1 MRLKQPGTGTEFG
14 FTTSKLLMLTFFAVF
29 LLFPILRMMSAM
41 TMETIVATVKTAAFR
56 AALKRS
62 LVVALTTMCIT
73 ITIASISAWAV
84 TRTCVPLKS
93 FFTIVLTLPMLI
105 PSYSHASGL
114 VLLFGQNGILTR
126 NLHLDQLFGAASYI
140 YGIPGIILGSV
151 MFSVP
156 IAFIMISDIMRYQD
170 YTPYEAAEVM
180 GIPKPNRFFS
190 ITYPYFRKP
199 MISVMF
205 VVFTAVITDYGVPHI
220 IGGKSITVAEMMFQK
235 TVKLLDYDTGSVL
248 GMVLLVPA
256 VVSFIMDFANKDK
269 GNMAFVGKAFPLVKT
284 PGRDLLTTVAV
295 SLITLFLMI
304 PLFTATFNSL
314 IVSYPNNL
322 SLTAKHYRTVVFKS
336 GFVYLRNSLLIAVVV
351 SLVGIVLVSLVAYL
365 AARMKSKLS
374 RALHLVSMTA
384 MAVPGIVLGLSYVI
398 VFNKSPIYNTFFILF
413 LVNTVHMFASPYLMM
428 YNTFGKLNEN
438 LENVGITLGVSRFR
452 IIKDV
457 ILPISR
463 STILD
468 AMSYFFV
475 QCMKTITA
483 VAFLW
488 STYTKPL
495 AIKIDEYNAMI
506 ETGNVAVAT
515 MLIFG
520 VNLLFKTFV
529 YLRQRSI
536 ARANIREG
544 NVPIPEGS
552 KTLA

>member
-1 MRLKQPGTGTEFG
+1 MIRQENRG
-14 FTTSKLLMLTFFAVF
+14 FEVSKLLMLTFFAVF
-29 LLFPILRMMSAM
+29 LLLPIARVMSSM
-41 TMETIVATVKTAAFR
+41 TMETLMATIHTTAFK
-56 AALKRS
+56 AALRRS
-62 LVVALTTMCIT
+62 LTVASVGMV
-73 ITIASISAWAV
+73 IAISIAYVSAWAV
-84 TRTCVPLKS
+84 TRTAAPLKS

-126 NLHLDQLFGAASYI
+126 NLHLDKLFGVSSYI
-140 YGIPGIILGSV
+140 YGMPGIILGSV

-156 IAFIMISDIMRYQD
+156 IAFIMIADIMRYQD
-170 YTPYEAAEVM
+170 YTPYEAADVL
-180 GIPKPNRFFS
+180 GIPKKNRFAS
-190 ITYPYFRKP
+190 ITFPYFRKP
-199 MISVMF
+199 LISVMF
-205 VVFTAVITDYGVPHI
+205 VVFTSIITDYGVPHI

-256 VVSFIMDFANKDK
+256 VVSFIMDFTNKDK
-269 GNMAFVGKAFPLVKT
+269 GNMAFVGKKFPIFRSV
-284 PGRDLLTTVAV
+284 GRDTAATALLVV
-295 SLITLFLMI
+295 ITSFLMI
-304 PLFTATFNSL
+304 PLFTAAFNSL

-322 SLTAKHYRTVVFKS
+322 SITGKHYQTVVFKS
-336 GFVYLRNSLLIAVVV
+336 GFIYLRNSLLIAVVV
-351 SLVGIVLVSLVAYL
+351 SLVGIVLVTIAAYL

-384 MAVPGIVLGLSYVI
+384 MAVPGIVLGLSYVML
-398 VFNKSPIYNTFFILF
+398 FKSSPIYNTFFILF
-413 LVNTVHMFASPYLMM
+413 LVNIVHMFASPYLMM

-438 LENVGITLGVSRFR
+438 LENVGITLGVSRLR
-452 IIKDV
+452 MIKDI
-457 ILPISR
+457 ILPLSK
-463 STILD
+463 STIWD

-515 MLIFG
+515 ILIFA
-520 VNLLFKTFV
+520 VNLTFKAIV
-529 YLRQRSI
+529 YLRQQAI
-536 ARANIREG
+536 AKNARKEG
-544 NVPIPEGS
+544 NVVLPEEMAAKAQS
-552 KTLA
+552 Y

>member
-1 MRLKQPGTGTEFG
+1 MKRRGAGGYGIP
-14 FTTSKLLMLTFFAVF
+14 KLLMLTFFVVF
-29 LLFPILRMMSAM
+29 LLFPIFRVMSSM
-41 TMETIVATVKTAAFR
+41 TAETFLSTIRTTAFKS
-56 AALKRS
+56 ALQRS
-62 LVVALTTMCIT
+62 LVVAASTMAIA
-73 ITIASISAWAV
+73 ITIAFLSAWAV
-84 TRTCVPLKS
+84 TRTGAPMKS

-126 NLHLDQLFGAASYI
+126 AMHLDVLFGASSYI
-140 YGIPGIILGSV
+140 YGVSGIILGSV

-156 IAFIMISDIMRYQD
+156 IAFIMIADIMRYQD
-170 YTPYEAAEVM
+170 YTPFEAAEVL
-180 GIPKPNRFFS
+180 GIPKKNRFLAISF
-190 ITYPYFRKP
+190 PYFRKP
-199 MISVMF
+199 LISVMF
-205 VVFTAVITDYGVPHI
+205 VVFTSVITDYGVPHI
-220 IGGKSITVAEMMFQK
+220 IGGKAITIAELMLKK

-269 GNMAFVGKAFPLVKT
+269 GNMAFVGKKFPVVKHR
-284 PGRDLLTTVAV
+284 GRDALATAWLL
-295 SLITLFLMI
+295 LISLFLMI
-304 PLFTATFNSL
+304 PFITAAFNSL

-322 SLTAKHYRTVVFKS
+322 SITGQHFQTVIFKS
-336 GFVYLRNSLLIAVVV
+336 GFIYLKNSLLIAVVV
-351 SLVGIVLVSLVAYL
+351 SLVGICLVTVTAYL

-398 VFNKSPIYNTFFILF
+398 VFKKSIIYNTFWIMF

-438 LENVGITLGVSRFR
+438 LENVGITLGVSRLR
-452 IIKDV
+452 LIRDV
-457 ILPISR
+457 ILPLSK
-463 STILD
+463 STIWD

-515 MLIFG
+515 LLIFG
-520 VNLLFKTFV
+520 VNLLFKAIV
-529 YLRQRSI
+529 YLRQQSI
-536 ARANIREG
+536 AKAALREG
-544 NVPIPEGS
+544 NAVLPPEIAARVKS
-552 KTLA
+552 Y

>member
-1 MRLKQPGTGTEFG
+1 MIGKETRGYEV
-14 FTTSKLLMLTFFAVF
+14 SKVLMLTFFAVF
-29 LLFPILRMMSAM
+29 LLFPILKVMSSM
-41 TMETIVATVKTAAFR
+41 TMETFLATIHTTAFKL
-56 AALKRS
+56 ALKRS
-62 LVVALTTMCIT
+62 LIVAASAMV
-73 ITIASISAWAV
+73 IAISIAYVSAWAI
-84 TRTCVPLKS
+84 TRTGAPLKS

-114 VLLFGQNGILTR
+114 VLLFGQNGILTKA
-126 NLHLDQLFGAASYI
+126 LHLDALFGASSYI

-156 IAFIMISDIMRYQD
+156 IAFIMIADIMRYQD
-170 YTPYEAAEVM
+170 YTPFEAAEVL
-180 GIPKPNRFFS
+180 GIPKKNRFLS
-190 ITYPYFRKP
+190 ISFPYFRKP
-199 MISVMF
+199 LISVMF
-205 VVFTAVITDYGVPHI
+205 VVFTSVITDYGVPHI

-256 VVSFIMDFANKDK
+256 VVSFIMDFTNKDK
-269 GNMAFVGKAFPLVKT
+269 GNMAFVGKKFPIIRSA
-284 PGRDLLTTVAV
+284 GRDALA
-295 SLITLFLMI
+295 SLWLVVISLFLMI
-304 PLFTATFNSL
+304 PFFTAAFNSL

-322 SLTAKHYRTVVFKS
+322 SLTGQHYQTVVFKS

-351 SLVGIVLVSLVAYL
+351 SLVGICMVTIVAYL
-365 AARMKSKLS
+365 SARMKSKLS

-398 VFNKSPIYNTFFILF
+398 VFKKSPIYNTFYIMF
-413 LVNTVHMFASPYLMM
+413 LVNMVHMFASPYLMM

-438 LENVGITLGVSRFR
+438 LENVGITLGVSRLR
-452 IIKDV
+452 MIKDV
-457 ILPISR
+457 ILPLSK
-463 STILD
+463 STIWD

-515 MLIFG
+515 ILIFA
-520 VNLLFKTFV
+520 VNLTFKAIV
-529 YLRQRSI
+529 YLRQQSI
-536 ARANIREG
+536 AKAALREG
-544 NVPIPEGS
+544 DVEVPADFAARA
-552 KTLA
+552 KAF

>member
-1 MRLKQPGTGTEFG
+1 MIGKETRGYEV
-14 FTTSKLLMLTFFAVF
+14 SKVLMLTFFAVF
-29 LLFPILRMMSAM
+29 LLFPILKVMSSM
-41 TMETIVATVKTAAFR
+41 TMETFLATIHTTAFKL
-56 AALKRS
+56 ALKRS
-62 LVVALTTMCIT
+62 LIVAASAMV
-73 ITIASISAWAV
+73 IAISIAYVSAWAI
-84 TRTCVPLKS
+84 TRTGAPLKS

-114 VLLFGQNGILTR
+114 VLLFGQNGILTKA
-126 NLHLDQLFGAASYI
+126 LHLDALFGASSYI

-156 IAFIMISDIMRYQD
+156 IAFIMIADIMRYQD
-170 YTPYEAAEVM
+170 YTPFEAAEVL
-180 GIPKPNRFFS
+180 GIPKKNRFLS
-190 ITYPYFRKP
+190 ISFPYFRKP
-199 MISVMF
+199 LISVMF
-205 VVFTAVITDYGVPHI
+205 VVFTSVITDYGVPHI

-248 GMVLLVPA
+248 GMVLLVPE
-256 VVSFIMDFANKDK
+256 VVSFIMDFTNKDK
-269 GNMAFVGKAFPLVKT
+269 GNMAFVGKKFPIIRSA
-284 PGRDLLTTVAV
+284 GRDALA
-295 SLITLFLMI
+295 SLWLVVISLFLMI
-304 PLFTATFNSL
+304 PFFTAAFNSL

-322 SLTAKHYRTVVFKS
+322 SLTGQHYQTVVFKS

-351 SLVGIVLVSLVAYL
+351 SLVGICMVTIVAYL
-365 AARMKSKLS
+365 SARMKSKLS

-398 VFNKSPIYNTFFILF
+398 VFKKSPIYNTFYIMF
-413 LVNTVHMFASPYLMM
+413 LVNMVHMFASPYLMM

-438 LENVGITLGVSRFR
+438 LENVGITLGVSRLR
-452 IIKDV
+452 MIKDV
-457 ILPISR
+457 ILPLSK
-463 STILD
+463 STIWD

-515 MLIFG
+515 ILIFA
-520 VNLLFKTFV
+520 VNLTFKAIV
-529 YLRQRSI
+529 YLRQQSI
-536 ARANIREG
+536 AKAALREG
-544 NVPIPEGS
+544 DVEVPADFAARA
-552 KTLA
+552 KAY

>member
-1 MRLKQPGTGTEFG
+1 MIGKETRGYEV
-14 FTTSKLLMLTFFAVF
+14 SKVLMLTFFAVF
-29 LLFPILRMMSAM
+29 LLFPILKVMSSM
-41 TMETIVATVKTAAFR
+41 TMETFLATIHTTAFKL
-56 AALKRS
+56 ALKRS
-62 LVVALTTMCIT
+62 LIVAASAMV
-73 ITIASISAWAV
+73 IAISIAYVSAWAI
-84 TRTCVPLKS
+84 TRTGAPLKS

-114 VLLFGQNGILTR
+114 VLLFGQNGILTKA
-126 NLHLDQLFGAASYI
+126 LHLDALFGASSYI

-156 IAFIMISDIMRYQD
+156 IAFIMIADIMRYQD
-170 YTPYEAAEVM
+170 YTPFEAAEVL
-180 GIPKPNRFFS
+180 GIPKKNRFLS
-190 ITYPYFRKP
+190 ISFPYFRKP
-199 MISVMF
+199 LISVMF
-205 VVFTAVITDYGVPHI
+205 VVFTSVITDYGVPHI

-256 VVSFIMDFANKDK
+256 VVSFIMDFTNKDK
-269 GNMAFVGKAFPLVKT
+269 GNMAFVGKKFPIIRSA
-284 PGRDLLTTVAV
+284 GRDALA
-295 SLITLFLMI
+295 SLWLVVISLFLMI
-304 PLFTATFNSL
+304 PFFTAAFNSL

-322 SLTAKHYRTVVFKS
+322 SLTGQHYQTVVFKS

-351 SLVGIVLVSLVAYL
+351 SLVGICMVTIVAYL
-365 AARMKSKLS
+365 SARMKSKLS

-398 VFNKSPIYNTFFILF
+398 VFKKSPIYNTFYIMF
-413 LVNTVHMFASPYLMM
+413 LVNMVHMFASPYLMM

-438 LENVGITLGVSRFR
+438 LENVGITLGVSRLR
-452 IIKDV
+452 MIKDV
-457 ILPISR
+457 ILPLSK
-463 STILD
+463 STIWD

-515 MLIFG
+515 ILIFA
-520 VNLLFKTFV
+520 VNLTFKAIV
-529 YLRQRSI
+529 YLRQQSI
-536 ARANIREG
+536 AKAALREG
-544 NVPIPEGS
+544 DVEVPADFAARA
-552 KTLA
+552 KAY